1 MIRRPPRSTRT
12 DTLFPYTT
20 LFRSERRDEKHAA
33 LRVGAFEHEAKHPE
47 LLAKLVLRDV
57 PVVHADAVL
66 GKMLGEPV
74 DRTGPCDAGE
84 RTMDQRDGGNGPER
98 DDPWAAGMCSPLPEQ
113 IALVVASQERV
124 GCLALLQAVGDKLV
138 DVRAYP
144 LAT

>member
-1 MIRRPPRSTRT
+1 
-12 DTLFPYTT
+12 
-20 LFRSERRDEKHAA
+20 
-33 LRVGAFEHEAKHPE
+33 
-47 LLAKLVLRDV
+47 
-57 PVVHADAVL
+57 
-66 GKMLGEPV
+66 MLGEPV

-144 LAT
+144 LATRSEERRVGKVFVITCRSRWSPFHIKK